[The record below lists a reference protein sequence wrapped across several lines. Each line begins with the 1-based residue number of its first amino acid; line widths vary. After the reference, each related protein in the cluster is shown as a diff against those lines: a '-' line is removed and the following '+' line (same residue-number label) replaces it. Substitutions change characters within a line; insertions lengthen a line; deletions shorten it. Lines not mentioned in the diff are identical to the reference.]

1 MNMTL
6 KLKLAN
12 SNWLV
17 KIEKDLVNKATQSIL
32 TNTIKDMPD
41 GN

>member
-12 SNWLV
+12 LR
-17 KIEKDLVNKATQSIL
+17 KKQKTFVNKATQSIL